1 MAAEPDVIPAP
12 VVTTRHGA
20 VRGVVTG
27 GVSVFKGI
35 PYAAPPV
42 GPNRFLPPQPVP
54 PWPGVREAAEFGP
67 TAPKAPYAAPL
78 DRLIPEINI
87 PGDDYLNLNV
97 WTPELTAQL
106 PVMVWIHG
114 GAFVNGSGSVY
125 NGSAFA
131 RDGVVCVT
139 LNYRLGPD
147 GFLYLGEHS
156 NRGLLDQI
164 AALEWV
170 RDNIAAFGGD
180 PDQVTVFGESAGA
193 MSVATLLAMPRARGL
208 FRRAIAQSGGAHHAL
223 PRPSAQL
230 ITNHLARQLSVQPT
244 RDGFA
249 SAPVDELVAAA
260 QQLRT
265 LVTTQPDPAR
275 WGEAA
280 RNMLPFAPIID
291 RDTLPALPVPNP
303 DIDLLIGS
311 NAHEFR
317 LYLVPSGLFD
327 RINEAVLHQTLE
339 QYGLDPD
346 ETIAAYRVNR
356 PDAEPNELFEAIVT
370 DWTFRIPAIRLA
382 EASRKAYM
390 YEFAWEPPTFR
401 GRLGACH
408 AAEIPFVFDT
418 LADNPFTELIGAHP
432 PQYLA
437 DEMHS
442 AWVSFATNG
451 NPGWFGYEP
460 RNRSTMRFD
469 LESEI
474 MMDPR
479 SEERTVWEGKR

>member
-12 VVTTRHGA
+12 VVTTRDGA

-78 DRLIPEINI
+78 DRLIPEVNI

-97 WTPELTAQL
+97 WTPELTGQL

-125 NGSAFA
+125 NGAAFA

-147 GFLYLGEHS
+147 GFMYLGEHS

-170 RDNIAAFGGD
+170 RDNISAFGGD
-180 PDQVTVFGESAGA
+180 PGQVTIFGESAGA
-193 MSVATLLAMPRARGL
+193 MSVCALLAMPRARGL
-208 FRRAIAQSGGAHHAL
+208 FQRAIAQSGGAHHAL
-223 PRPSAQL
+223 TPPTAEL
-230 ITNHLARQLSVQPT
+230 ITNHLAQQLGVDPA

-249 SAPVDELVAAA
+249 SVPIDSLVAAA

-291 RDTLPALPVPNP
+291 GDMLPALPVPNP

-311 NAHEFR
+311 NTHEFR
-317 LYLVPSGLFD
+317 LYLVPSGMFD
-327 RINEAVLHQTLE
+327 YIDEALLRQTLE
-339 QYGLDPD
+339 QYGLDPAAA
-346 ETIAAYRVNR
+346 IAAYQVNR
-356 PDAEPNELFEAIVT
+356 PDAEPNELFEAVIT

-390 YEFAWEPPTFR
+390 YEFAWQPPTFR
-401 GRLGACH
+401 GQLGACH

-418 LADNPFTELIGAHP
+418 LADNPFTELIGPYP
-432 PQYLA
+432 PQYIA

-451 NPGWFGYEP
+451 NPGWFAYEP

-479 SEERTVWEGKR
+479 SEERLIWEGKR

>member
-1 MAAEPDVIPAP
+1 M
-12 VVTTRHGA
+12 
-20 VRGVVTG
+20 
-27 GVSVFKGI
+27 FKGI

-42 GPNRFLPPQPVP
+42 GPNRFLPPQPVQ
-54 PWPGVREAAEFGP
+54 PWSGVRDAVEFGP

-78 DRLIPEINI
+78 DRLIPELNI

-97 WTPELTAQL
+97 WTPEPSGRL

-125 NGSAFA
+125 DGGSFA

-139 LNYRLGPD
+139 LNYRLGAD

-170 RDNIAAFGGD
+170 RDNIEAFGGD
-180 PDQVTVFGESAGA
+180 PDQVTIFGESAGA
-193 MSVATLLAMPRARGL
+193 MSVATLLAMPRANGL
-208 FRRAIAQSGGAHHAL
+208 FRRAIAQSGGAHHWLKPA
-223 PRPSAQL
+223 SAQL
-230 ITNHLARQLSVQPT
+230 ITAHLAGQLGIEPAK
-244 RDGFA
+244 DGFA
-249 SAPVDELVAAA
+249 GVPVDKLVAAC

-265 LVTTQPDPAR
+265 AVTAQPDPSL

-280 RNMLPFAPIID
+280 TNMLPFAPIID
-291 RDTLPALPVPNP
+291 GDTLPVLAVENP
-303 DIDLLIGS
+303 DVDLLIGS

-317 LYLVPSGLFD
+317 LYLVPSGMFD
-327 RINEAVLHQTLE
+327 YINEDMLLQTLE
-339 QYGLDPD
+339 RYDLDPR
-346 ETIAAYRVNR
+346 ETLAAYRVNR
-356 PDAEPNELFEAIVT
+356 PDAEANELFEAIVT
-370 DWTFRIPAIRLA
+370 DWMFRIPAIRLA

-390 YEFAWEPPTFR
+390 YEFAWQPPTFG

-418 LADNPFTELIGAHP
+418 LDKNPFTEIIGDHP
-432 PQYLA
+432 PQYIA
-437 DEMHS
+437 DEMHA

-479 SEERTVWEGKR
+479 SEERAVWEGKR